1 MWGDAVRRL
10 ADHLYHLQPWSRR
23 DFMRSFPPGP
33 PSTFLIERNCP
44 LVGRD
49 HAEMGRRDIA
59 RGDLLLPMP
68 QQRRPDALTANYIGL
83 LRGFDVRRANT

>member
-1 MWGDAVRRL
+1 
-10 ADHLYHLQPWSRR
+10 
-23 DFMRSFPPGP
+23 
-33 PSTFLIERNCP
+33 
-44 LVGRD
+44 
-49 HAEMGRRDIA
+49 MGRRDTA